1 MMNRK
6 FTAREAWLLLLLS
19 VMLLALFY
27 YLALYRPVNL
37 EVERCAALQ
46 VPVEEDLELQMMKA
60 TRKKKMVDEL
70 ENAPEKQ
77 QGELLPYNNI
87 KNEITDLYEALSPAA
102 TYNLSFSEAVASG
115 NIVRRDISI
124 SFQTENYQK
133 MRSILEQMHSSP
145 YRCILKDLSISVN
158 KSRGEAGGMSAA
170 ELINEMC
177 IRDRHIIVQRF
188 SRHRQR
194 PGHGQPR
201 PQQRGHGIGKL
212 AGSIQHADFPQ
223 NGNLQLQPVPFH
235 PAPVSYTHLD
245 VYKRQVVTH
254 GGGHTVLPVN
264 RPTKVQG
271 FVLVEMFRVGKLT
284 VSLEGP
290 APLLPVEHGVDS
302 AGLPVVLNH
311 IAPAVVLHQSGRKGG
326 VVHPQ
331 KGAVTVAEG
340 VGVRLLPLSVHIVRR
355 YHGFVHLLSV
365 RTLRLR
371 HGQFSAQL

>member
-133 MRSILEQMHSSP
+133 VRSILEQMHSSP

-170 ELINEMC
+170 ELINVNVNITFYET
-177 IRDRHIIVQRF
+177 RV
-188 SRHRQR
+188 
-194 PGHGQPR
+194 G
-201 PQQRGHGIGKL
+201 
-212 AGSIQHADFPQ
+212 AE
-223 NGNLQLQPVPFH
+223 N
-235 PAPVSYTHLD
+235 
-245 VYKRQVVTH
+245 TH
-254 GGGHTVLPVN
+254 G
-264 RPTKVQG
+264 
-271 FVLVEMFRVGKLT
+271 LVFEKQE
-284 VSLEGP
+284 SKPENEGQ
-290 APLLPVEHGVDS
+290 E
-302 AGLPVVLNH
+302 
-311 IAPAVVLHQSGRKGG
+311 
-326 VVHPQ
+326 
-331 KGAVTVAEG
+331 
-340 VGVRLLPLSVHIVRR
+340 
-355 YHGFVHLLSV
+355 
-365 RTLRLR
+365 
-371 HGQFSAQL
+371 

>member
-60 TRKKKMVDEL
+60 ARKKKMVDEL

-124 SFQTENYQK
+124 SFQADTYQK
-133 MRSILEQMHSSP
+133 VRSILEQMHSSP

-170 ELINEMC
+170 ELINVNVNITFYETL
-177 IRDRHIIVQRF
+177 VGAEKTNGLVFEKQE
-188 SRHRQR
+188 SKSENE
-194 PGHGQPR
+194 GQ
-201 PQQRGHGIGKL
+201 
-212 AGSIQHADFPQ
+212 
-223 NGNLQLQPVPFH
+223 
-235 PAPVSYTHLD
+235 
-245 VYKRQVVTH
+245 
-254 GGGHTVLPVN
+254 
-264 RPTKVQG
+264 
-271 FVLVEMFRVGKLT
+271 E
-284 VSLEGP
+284 
-290 APLLPVEHGVDS
+290 
-302 AGLPVVLNH
+302 
-311 IAPAVVLHQSGRKGG
+311 
-326 VVHPQ
+326 
-331 KGAVTVAEG
+331 
-340 VGVRLLPLSVHIVRR
+340 
-355 YHGFVHLLSV
+355 
-365 RTLRLR
+365 
-371 HGQFSAQL
+371 

>member
-19 VMLLALFY
+19 VLLLALFY

-133 MRSILEQMHSSP
+133 VRSILEQMHSSP

-170 ELINEMC
+170 ELINVNVNITFYETL
-177 IRDRHIIVQRF
+177 VGAENTNGLVFEKQE
-188 SRHRQR
+188 SK
-194 PGHGQPR
+194 PENEGQ
-201 PQQRGHGIGKL
+201 
-212 AGSIQHADFPQ
+212 
-223 NGNLQLQPVPFH
+223 
-235 PAPVSYTHLD
+235 
-245 VYKRQVVTH
+245 
-254 GGGHTVLPVN
+254 
-264 RPTKVQG
+264 
-271 FVLVEMFRVGKLT
+271 E
-284 VSLEGP
+284 
-290 APLLPVEHGVDS
+290 
-302 AGLPVVLNH
+302 
-311 IAPAVVLHQSGRKGG
+311 
-326 VVHPQ
+326 
-331 KGAVTVAEG
+331 
-340 VGVRLLPLSVHIVRR
+340 
-355 YHGFVHLLSV
+355 
-365 RTLRLR
+365 
-371 HGQFSAQL
+371 

>member
-115 NIVRRDISI
+115 NIVRLDISI

-133 MRSILEQMHSSP
+133 VRSILEQMHSSP

-170 ELINEMC
+170 ELINVNVNITFYETL
-177 IRDRHIIVQRF
+177 VGAENTNGLVFEKQE
-188 SRHRQR
+188 SK
-194 PGHGQPR
+194 PENEGQ
-201 PQQRGHGIGKL
+201 
-212 AGSIQHADFPQ
+212 
-223 NGNLQLQPVPFH
+223 
-235 PAPVSYTHLD
+235 
-245 VYKRQVVTH
+245 
-254 GGGHTVLPVN
+254 
-264 RPTKVQG
+264 
-271 FVLVEMFRVGKLT
+271 E
-284 VSLEGP
+284 
-290 APLLPVEHGVDS
+290 
-302 AGLPVVLNH
+302 
-311 IAPAVVLHQSGRKGG
+311 
-326 VVHPQ
+326 
-331 KGAVTVAEG
+331 
-340 VGVRLLPLSVHIVRR
+340 
-355 YHGFVHLLSV
+355 
-365 RTLRLR
+365 
-371 HGQFSAQL
+371 

>member
-46 VPVEEDLELQMMKA
+46 VTVEEDLELQMMKA
-60 TRKKKMVDEL
+60 ARKKKMVDEL

-124 SFQTENYQK
+124 SFQADTYQK
-133 MRSILEQMHSSP
+133 VRSILEQMHSSP

-170 ELINEMC
+170 ELINVNVNITFYETL
-177 IRDRHIIVQRF
+177 VGAENTNGLVFEKQE
-188 SRHRQR
+188 SKSENE
-194 PGHGQPR
+194 GQ
-201 PQQRGHGIGKL
+201 
-212 AGSIQHADFPQ
+212 
-223 NGNLQLQPVPFH
+223 
-235 PAPVSYTHLD
+235 
-245 VYKRQVVTH
+245 
-254 GGGHTVLPVN
+254 
-264 RPTKVQG
+264 
-271 FVLVEMFRVGKLT
+271 E
-284 VSLEGP
+284 
-290 APLLPVEHGVDS
+290 
-302 AGLPVVLNH
+302 
-311 IAPAVVLHQSGRKGG
+311 
-326 VVHPQ
+326 
-331 KGAVTVAEG
+331 
-340 VGVRLLPLSVHIVRR
+340 
-355 YHGFVHLLSV
+355 
-365 RTLRLR
+365 
-371 HGQFSAQL
+371 

>member
-19 VMLLALFY
+19 AMLLALFY

-60 TRKKKMVDEL
+60 ARKKKMVDEL

-124 SFQTENYQK
+124 SFQAENYQK
-133 MRSILEQMHSSP
+133 VRSILEQMHSSP

-170 ELINEMC
+170 ELINVNVNITFYETL
-177 IRDRHIIVQRF
+177 VGAENTNGLVFEKQE
-188 SRHRQR
+188 SKSENE
-194 PGHGQPR
+194 GQ
-201 PQQRGHGIGKL
+201 
-212 AGSIQHADFPQ
+212 
-223 NGNLQLQPVPFH
+223 
-235 PAPVSYTHLD
+235 
-245 VYKRQVVTH
+245 
-254 GGGHTVLPVN
+254 
-264 RPTKVQG
+264 
-271 FVLVEMFRVGKLT
+271 E
-284 VSLEGP
+284 
-290 APLLPVEHGVDS
+290 
-302 AGLPVVLNH
+302 
-311 IAPAVVLHQSGRKGG
+311 
-326 VVHPQ
+326 
-331 KGAVTVAEG
+331 
-340 VGVRLLPLSVHIVRR
+340 
-355 YHGFVHLLSV
+355 
-365 RTLRLR
+365 
-371 HGQFSAQL
+371 

>member
-19 VMLLALFY
+19 AMLLALFY

-60 TRKKKMVDEL
+60 ARKKKMVDEL

-124 SFQTENYQK
+124 SFQADTYQK
-133 MRSILEQMHSSP
+133 VRSILEQMHSSP

-170 ELINEMC
+170 ELINVNVNITFYETL
-177 IRDRHIIVQRF
+177 VGAENTNGLVFEKQE
-188 SRHRQR
+188 SKSENE
-194 PGHGQPR
+194 GQ
-201 PQQRGHGIGKL
+201 
-212 AGSIQHADFPQ
+212 
-223 NGNLQLQPVPFH
+223 
-235 PAPVSYTHLD
+235 
-245 VYKRQVVTH
+245 
-254 GGGHTVLPVN
+254 
-264 RPTKVQG
+264 
-271 FVLVEMFRVGKLT
+271 E
-284 VSLEGP
+284 
-290 APLLPVEHGVDS
+290 
-302 AGLPVVLNH
+302 
-311 IAPAVVLHQSGRKGG
+311 
-326 VVHPQ
+326 
-331 KGAVTVAEG
+331 
-340 VGVRLLPLSVHIVRR
+340 
-355 YHGFVHLLSV
+355 
-365 RTLRLR
+365 
-371 HGQFSAQL
+371 

>member
-60 TRKKKMVDEL
+60 ARKKKMVDEL

-124 SFQTENYQK
+124 SFQAENYQK
-133 MRSILEQMHSSP
+133 VRSILEQMHSSP

-170 ELINEMC
+170 ELINVNVNITFYETL
-177 IRDRHIIVQRF
+177 VGAENTNGLVFEKQE
-188 SRHRQR
+188 SKSENE
-194 PGHGQPR
+194 GQ
-201 PQQRGHGIGKL
+201 
-212 AGSIQHADFPQ
+212 
-223 NGNLQLQPVPFH
+223 
-235 PAPVSYTHLD
+235 
-245 VYKRQVVTH
+245 
-254 GGGHTVLPVN
+254 
-264 RPTKVQG
+264 
-271 FVLVEMFRVGKLT
+271 E
-284 VSLEGP
+284 
-290 APLLPVEHGVDS
+290 
-302 AGLPVVLNH
+302 
-311 IAPAVVLHQSGRKGG
+311 
-326 VVHPQ
+326 
-331 KGAVTVAEG
+331 
-340 VGVRLLPLSVHIVRR
+340 
-355 YHGFVHLLSV
+355 
-365 RTLRLR
+365 
-371 HGQFSAQL
+371 

>member
-115 NIVRRDISI
+115 DIVRRDISI
-124 SFQTENYQK
+124 SFQADTYQK
-133 MRSILEQMHSSP
+133 VRSILEQMHSSP

-170 ELINEMC
+170 ELINVNVNITFYETL
-177 IRDRHIIVQRF
+177 VGAENTNGLVFEKQE
-188 SRHRQR
+188 SESENE
-194 PGHGQPR
+194 GQ
-201 PQQRGHGIGKL
+201 
-212 AGSIQHADFPQ
+212 
-223 NGNLQLQPVPFH
+223 
-235 PAPVSYTHLD
+235 
-245 VYKRQVVTH
+245 
-254 GGGHTVLPVN
+254 
-264 RPTKVQG
+264 
-271 FVLVEMFRVGKLT
+271 E
-284 VSLEGP
+284 
-290 APLLPVEHGVDS
+290 
-302 AGLPVVLNH
+302 
-311 IAPAVVLHQSGRKGG
+311 
-326 VVHPQ
+326 
-331 KGAVTVAEG
+331 
-340 VGVRLLPLSVHIVRR
+340 
-355 YHGFVHLLSV
+355 
-365 RTLRLR
+365 
-371 HGQFSAQL
+371 

>member
-37 EVERCAALQ
+37 EVERCAAQQ

-124 SFQTENYQK
+124 SFQADTYQK
-133 MRSILEQMHSSP
+133 VRSILEQMHSSP

-158 KSRGEAGGMSAA
+158 KSWGEAGGMSAA
-170 ELINEMC
+170 ELINVNVNITFYETL
-177 IRDRHIIVQRF
+177 VGAENTNGLVFEKQE
-188 SRHRQR
+188 SKSENE
-194 PGHGQPR
+194 GQ
-201 PQQRGHGIGKL
+201 
-212 AGSIQHADFPQ
+212 
-223 NGNLQLQPVPFH
+223 
-235 PAPVSYTHLD
+235 
-245 VYKRQVVTH
+245 
-254 GGGHTVLPVN
+254 
-264 RPTKVQG
+264 
-271 FVLVEMFRVGKLT
+271 E
-284 VSLEGP
+284 
-290 APLLPVEHGVDS
+290 
-302 AGLPVVLNH
+302 
-311 IAPAVVLHQSGRKGG
+311 
-326 VVHPQ
+326 
-331 KGAVTVAEG
+331 
-340 VGVRLLPLSVHIVRR
+340 
-355 YHGFVHLLSV
+355 
-365 RTLRLR
+365 
-371 HGQFSAQL
+371 

>member
-124 SFQTENYQK
+124 SFQAENYQK
-133 MRSILEQMHSSP
+133 VRSILEQMHSSP

-170 ELINEMC
+170 ELINVNVNITFYETL
-177 IRDRHIIVQRF
+177 VGAENTNGLVFEKQE
-188 SRHRQR
+188 SKSENE
-194 PGHGQPR
+194 GQ
-201 PQQRGHGIGKL
+201 
-212 AGSIQHADFPQ
+212 
-223 NGNLQLQPVPFH
+223 
-235 PAPVSYTHLD
+235 
-245 VYKRQVVTH
+245 
-254 GGGHTVLPVN
+254 
-264 RPTKVQG
+264 
-271 FVLVEMFRVGKLT
+271 E
-284 VSLEGP
+284 
-290 APLLPVEHGVDS
+290 
-302 AGLPVVLNH
+302 
-311 IAPAVVLHQSGRKGG
+311 
-326 VVHPQ
+326 
-331 KGAVTVAEG
+331 
-340 VGVRLLPLSVHIVRR
+340 
-355 YHGFVHLLSV
+355 
-365 RTLRLR
+365 
-371 HGQFSAQL
+371 

>member
-170 ELINEMC
+170 ELINVNVNITFYETL
-177 IRDRHIIVQRF
+177 VGAENTNGLVFEKQE
-188 SRHRQR
+188 SK
-194 PGHGQPR
+194 PENEGQ
-201 PQQRGHGIGKL
+201 
-212 AGSIQHADFPQ
+212 
-223 NGNLQLQPVPFH
+223 
-235 PAPVSYTHLD
+235 
-245 VYKRQVVTH
+245 
-254 GGGHTVLPVN
+254 
-264 RPTKVQG
+264 
-271 FVLVEMFRVGKLT
+271 E
-284 VSLEGP
+284 
-290 APLLPVEHGVDS
+290 
-302 AGLPVVLNH
+302 
-311 IAPAVVLHQSGRKGG
+311 
-326 VVHPQ
+326 
-331 KGAVTVAEG
+331 
-340 VGVRLLPLSVHIVRR
+340 
-355 YHGFVHLLSV
+355 
-365 RTLRLR
+365 
-371 HGQFSAQL
+371 

>member
-124 SFQTENYQK
+124 SFQADTYQK
-133 MRSILEQMHSSP
+133 VRSILEQMHSSP

-170 ELINEMC
+170 ELIDVNVNITFYETLVGAENTNGLVFEKQESKSENE
-177 IRDRHIIVQRF
+177 
-188 SRHRQR
+188 
-194 PGHGQPR
+194 GQ
-201 PQQRGHGIGKL
+201 
-212 AGSIQHADFPQ
+212 
-223 NGNLQLQPVPFH
+223 
-235 PAPVSYTHLD
+235 
-245 VYKRQVVTH
+245 
-254 GGGHTVLPVN
+254 
-264 RPTKVQG
+264 
-271 FVLVEMFRVGKLT
+271 E
-284 VSLEGP
+284 
-290 APLLPVEHGVDS
+290 
-302 AGLPVVLNH
+302 
-311 IAPAVVLHQSGRKGG
+311 
-326 VVHPQ
+326 
-331 KGAVTVAEG
+331 
-340 VGVRLLPLSVHIVRR
+340 
-355 YHGFVHLLSV
+355 
-365 RTLRLR
+365 
-371 HGQFSAQL
+371 

>member
-133 MRSILEQMHSSP
+133 VRSILEQMHSSP

-170 ELINEMC
+170 ELINVNVNITFYETL
-177 IRDRHIIVQRF
+177 VGAENTNGLVFEKQE
-188 SRHRQR
+188 SKSENE
-194 PGHGQPR
+194 GQ
-201 PQQRGHGIGKL
+201 
-212 AGSIQHADFPQ
+212 
-223 NGNLQLQPVPFH
+223 
-235 PAPVSYTHLD
+235 
-245 VYKRQVVTH
+245 
-254 GGGHTVLPVN
+254 
-264 RPTKVQG
+264 
-271 FVLVEMFRVGKLT
+271 E
-284 VSLEGP
+284 
-290 APLLPVEHGVDS
+290 
-302 AGLPVVLNH
+302 
-311 IAPAVVLHQSGRKGG
+311 
-326 VVHPQ
+326 
-331 KGAVTVAEG
+331 
-340 VGVRLLPLSVHIVRR
+340 
-355 YHGFVHLLSV
+355 
-365 RTLRLR
+365 
-371 HGQFSAQL
+371 

>member
-77 QGELLPYNNI
+77 QGALLPYNNI

-124 SFQTENYQK
+124 SFQADTYQK
-133 MRSILEQMHSSP
+133 VRSILEQMHSSP

-170 ELINEMC
+170 ELINVNVNITFYETL
-177 IRDRHIIVQRF
+177 VGAENTNGLVFEKQE
-188 SRHRQR
+188 SKSENE
-194 PGHGQPR
+194 GQ
-201 PQQRGHGIGKL
+201 
-212 AGSIQHADFPQ
+212 
-223 NGNLQLQPVPFH
+223 
-235 PAPVSYTHLD
+235 
-245 VYKRQVVTH
+245 
-254 GGGHTVLPVN
+254 
-264 RPTKVQG
+264 
-271 FVLVEMFRVGKLT
+271 E
-284 VSLEGP
+284 
-290 APLLPVEHGVDS
+290 
-302 AGLPVVLNH
+302 
-311 IAPAVVLHQSGRKGG
+311 
-326 VVHPQ
+326 
-331 KGAVTVAEG
+331 
-340 VGVRLLPLSVHIVRR
+340 
-355 YHGFVHLLSV
+355 
-365 RTLRLR
+365 
-371 HGQFSAQL
+371 

>member
-19 VMLLALFY
+19 VLLLALFY

-60 TRKKKMVDEL
+60 ARKKKMVDEL

-133 MRSILEQMHSSP
+133 VRSILEQMHSSP

-170 ELINEMC
+170 ELINVNVNITFYETL
-177 IRDRHIIVQRF
+177 VGAENTNGLVFEKQE
-188 SRHRQR
+188 SK
-194 PGHGQPR
+194 PENEGQ
-201 PQQRGHGIGKL
+201 
-212 AGSIQHADFPQ
+212 
-223 NGNLQLQPVPFH
+223 
-235 PAPVSYTHLD
+235 
-245 VYKRQVVTH
+245 
-254 GGGHTVLPVN
+254 
-264 RPTKVQG
+264 
-271 FVLVEMFRVGKLT
+271 E
-284 VSLEGP
+284 
-290 APLLPVEHGVDS
+290 
-302 AGLPVVLNH
+302 
-311 IAPAVVLHQSGRKGG
+311 
-326 VVHPQ
+326 
-331 KGAVTVAEG
+331 
-340 VGVRLLPLSVHIVRR
+340 
-355 YHGFVHLLSV
+355 
-365 RTLRLR
+365 
-371 HGQFSAQL
+371 

>member
-124 SFQTENYQK
+124 SFQADTYQK
-133 MRSILEQMHSSP
+133 VRSILEQMHSSP

-170 ELINEMC
+170 ELINVNVNITFYETL
-177 IRDRHIIVQRF
+177 VGAENTNGLVFEKQE
-188 SRHRQR
+188 SKSENE
-194 PGHGQPR
+194 GQ
-201 PQQRGHGIGKL
+201 
-212 AGSIQHADFPQ
+212 
-223 NGNLQLQPVPFH
+223 
-235 PAPVSYTHLD
+235 
-245 VYKRQVVTH
+245 
-254 GGGHTVLPVN
+254 
-264 RPTKVQG
+264 
-271 FVLVEMFRVGKLT
+271 E
-284 VSLEGP
+284 
-290 APLLPVEHGVDS
+290 
-302 AGLPVVLNH
+302 
-311 IAPAVVLHQSGRKGG
+311 
-326 VVHPQ
+326 
-331 KGAVTVAEG
+331 
-340 VGVRLLPLSVHIVRR
+340 
-355 YHGFVHLLSV
+355 
-365 RTLRLR
+365 
-371 HGQFSAQL
+371 

>member
-77 QGELLPYNNI
+77 QGELFPYNNI

-133 MRSILEQMHSSP
+133 VRSILEQMHSSP

-170 ELINEMC
+170 ELINVNVNITFYETL
-177 IRDRHIIVQRF
+177 VGAENTNGLVFEKQE
-188 SRHRQR
+188 SK
-194 PGHGQPR
+194 PENEGQ
-201 PQQRGHGIGKL
+201 
-212 AGSIQHADFPQ
+212 
-223 NGNLQLQPVPFH
+223 
-235 PAPVSYTHLD
+235 
-245 VYKRQVVTH
+245 
-254 GGGHTVLPVN
+254 
-264 RPTKVQG
+264 
-271 FVLVEMFRVGKLT
+271 E
-284 VSLEGP
+284 
-290 APLLPVEHGVDS
+290 
-302 AGLPVVLNH
+302 
-311 IAPAVVLHQSGRKGG
+311 
-326 VVHPQ
+326 
-331 KGAVTVAEG
+331 
-340 VGVRLLPLSVHIVRR
+340 
-355 YHGFVHLLSV
+355 
-365 RTLRLR
+365 
-371 HGQFSAQL
+371 

>member
-124 SFQTENYQK
+124 SFQADTYQK
-133 MRSILEQMHSSP
+133 VRSILEQMHSSP

-170 ELINEMC
+170 ELINVNVNITFYETL
-177 IRDRHIIVQRF
+177 VGAENTNGLVFEKQE
-188 SRHRQR
+188 SKSENE
-194 PGHGQPR
+194 GQ
-201 PQQRGHGIGKL
+201 G
-212 AGSIQHADFPQ
+212 
-223 NGNLQLQPVPFH
+223 
-235 PAPVSYTHLD
+235 
-245 VYKRQVVTH
+245 
-254 GGGHTVLPVN
+254 
-264 RPTKVQG
+264 
-271 FVLVEMFRVGKLT
+271 
-284 VSLEGP
+284 
-290 APLLPVEHGVDS
+290 
-302 AGLPVVLNH
+302 
-311 IAPAVVLHQSGRKGG
+311 
-326 VVHPQ
+326 
-331 KGAVTVAEG
+331 
-340 VGVRLLPLSVHIVRR
+340 
-355 YHGFVHLLSV
+355 
-365 RTLRLR
+365 
-371 HGQFSAQL
+371 

>member
-124 SFQTENYQK
+124 SFQAENYQK
-133 MRSILEQMHSSP
+133 VRSILEQMHSSP

-158 KSRGEAGGMSAA
+158 KSRGEAGGMSVA
-170 ELINEMC
+170 ELINVNVNITFYETL
-177 IRDRHIIVQRF
+177 VGAENTNGLVFEKQE
-188 SRHRQR
+188 SK
-194 PGHGQPR
+194 PENEGQ
-201 PQQRGHGIGKL
+201 
-212 AGSIQHADFPQ
+212 
-223 NGNLQLQPVPFH
+223 
-235 PAPVSYTHLD
+235 
-245 VYKRQVVTH
+245 
-254 GGGHTVLPVN
+254 
-264 RPTKVQG
+264 
-271 FVLVEMFRVGKLT
+271 E
-284 VSLEGP
+284 
-290 APLLPVEHGVDS
+290 
-302 AGLPVVLNH
+302 
-311 IAPAVVLHQSGRKGG
+311 
-326 VVHPQ
+326 
-331 KGAVTVAEG
+331 
-340 VGVRLLPLSVHIVRR
+340 
-355 YHGFVHLLSV
+355 
-365 RTLRLR
+365 
-371 HGQFSAQL
+371 

>member
-60 TRKKKMVDEL
+60 ARKKKMVDEL

-124 SFQTENYQK
+124 SFQADTYQK
-133 MRSILEQMHSSP
+133 VRSILEQMHSSP

-170 ELINEMC
+170 GLINVNVNITFYETL
-177 IRDRHIIVQRF
+177 VGAENTNGLVFEKQE
-188 SRHRQR
+188 SKSENE
-194 PGHGQPR
+194 GQ
-201 PQQRGHGIGKL
+201 
-212 AGSIQHADFPQ
+212 
-223 NGNLQLQPVPFH
+223 
-235 PAPVSYTHLD
+235 
-245 VYKRQVVTH
+245 
-254 GGGHTVLPVN
+254 
-264 RPTKVQG
+264 
-271 FVLVEMFRVGKLT
+271 E
-284 VSLEGP
+284 
-290 APLLPVEHGVDS
+290 
-302 AGLPVVLNH
+302 
-311 IAPAVVLHQSGRKGG
+311 
-326 VVHPQ
+326 
-331 KGAVTVAEG
+331 
-340 VGVRLLPLSVHIVRR
+340 
-355 YHGFVHLLSV
+355 
-365 RTLRLR
+365 
-371 HGQFSAQL
+371 

>member
-46 VPVEEDLELQMMKA
+46 VPVVEDLELQMMKA

-124 SFQTENYQK
+124 SFQAENYQK
-133 MRSILEQMHSSP
+133 VRSILEQMHSSP

-170 ELINEMC
+170 ELINVNVNITVYETL
-177 IRDRHIIVQRF
+177 VGAENTNGLVFEKQE
-188 SRHRQR
+188 SK
-194 PGHGQPR
+194 PENEGQ
-201 PQQRGHGIGKL
+201 
-212 AGSIQHADFPQ
+212 
-223 NGNLQLQPVPFH
+223 
-235 PAPVSYTHLD
+235 
-245 VYKRQVVTH
+245 
-254 GGGHTVLPVN
+254 
-264 RPTKVQG
+264 
-271 FVLVEMFRVGKLT
+271 E
-284 VSLEGP
+284 
-290 APLLPVEHGVDS
+290 
-302 AGLPVVLNH
+302 
-311 IAPAVVLHQSGRKGG
+311 
-326 VVHPQ
+326 
-331 KGAVTVAEG
+331 
-340 VGVRLLPLSVHIVRR
+340 
-355 YHGFVHLLSV
+355 
-365 RTLRLR
+365 
-371 HGQFSAQL
+371 

>member
-60 TRKKKMVDEL
+60 ARKKKMVDEL

-124 SFQTENYQK
+124 SFQADTYQK
-133 MRSILEQMHSSP
+133 VRSILEQMHSSP

-170 ELINEMC
+170 ELINVNVNITFYETL
-177 IRDRHIIVQRF
+177 VGAENTNGLVFEKQE
-188 SRHRQR
+188 SKSENE
-194 PGHGQPR
+194 GQ
-201 PQQRGHGIGKL
+201 
-212 AGSIQHADFPQ
+212 
-223 NGNLQLQPVPFH
+223 
-235 PAPVSYTHLD
+235 
-245 VYKRQVVTH
+245 
-254 GGGHTVLPVN
+254 
-264 RPTKVQG
+264 
-271 FVLVEMFRVGKLT
+271 E
-284 VSLEGP
+284 
-290 APLLPVEHGVDS
+290 
-302 AGLPVVLNH
+302 
-311 IAPAVVLHQSGRKGG
+311 
-326 VVHPQ
+326 
-331 KGAVTVAEG
+331 
-340 VGVRLLPLSVHIVRR
+340 
-355 YHGFVHLLSV
+355 
-365 RTLRLR
+365 
-371 HGQFSAQL
+371 

>member
-60 TRKKKMVDEL
+60 ARKKKMVDEL

-124 SFQTENYQK
+124 SFQADTYQK
-133 MRSILEQMHSSP
+133 VRSILEQMHSSP

-170 ELINEMC
+170 ELINVNVNITFYETL
-177 IRDRHIIVQRF
+177 VGAENTNGLVFEKQE
-188 SRHRQR
+188 SK
-194 PGHGQPR
+194 PENEGQ
-201 PQQRGHGIGKL
+201 
-212 AGSIQHADFPQ
+212 
-223 NGNLQLQPVPFH
+223 
-235 PAPVSYTHLD
+235 
-245 VYKRQVVTH
+245 
-254 GGGHTVLPVN
+254 
-264 RPTKVQG
+264 
-271 FVLVEMFRVGKLT
+271 E
-284 VSLEGP
+284 
-290 APLLPVEHGVDS
+290 
-302 AGLPVVLNH
+302 
-311 IAPAVVLHQSGRKGG
+311 
-326 VVHPQ
+326 
-331 KGAVTVAEG
+331 
-340 VGVRLLPLSVHIVRR
+340 
-355 YHGFVHLLSV
+355 
-365 RTLRLR
+365 
-371 HGQFSAQL
+371 

>member
-87 KNEITDLYEALSPAA
+87 KNEITDLYKALSLAA

-133 MRSILEQMHSSP
+133 VRSILEQMHSSP

-170 ELINEMC
+170 ELINVNVNITFYETL
-177 IRDRHIIVQRF
+177 VGAENTNGLVFEKQE
-188 SRHRQR
+188 SKSENE
-194 PGHGQPR
+194 GQ
-201 PQQRGHGIGKL
+201 
-212 AGSIQHADFPQ
+212 
-223 NGNLQLQPVPFH
+223 
-235 PAPVSYTHLD
+235 
-245 VYKRQVVTH
+245 
-254 GGGHTVLPVN
+254 
-264 RPTKVQG
+264 
-271 FVLVEMFRVGKLT
+271 E
-284 VSLEGP
+284 
-290 APLLPVEHGVDS
+290 
-302 AGLPVVLNH
+302 
-311 IAPAVVLHQSGRKGG
+311 
-326 VVHPQ
+326 
-331 KGAVTVAEG
+331 
-340 VGVRLLPLSVHIVRR
+340 
-355 YHGFVHLLSV
+355 
-365 RTLRLR
+365 
-371 HGQFSAQL
+371 

>member
-60 TRKKKMVDEL
+60 ARKKKMVDEL

-124 SFQTENYQK
+124 SFQADTYQK
-133 MRSILEQMHSSP
+133 VRSILEQMQSSP

-170 ELINEMC
+170 ELINVNVNITFYETL
-177 IRDRHIIVQRF
+177 VGAENTNGLVFEKQE
-188 SRHRQR
+188 SK
-194 PGHGQPR
+194 PENEGQ
-201 PQQRGHGIGKL
+201 
-212 AGSIQHADFPQ
+212 
-223 NGNLQLQPVPFH
+223 
-235 PAPVSYTHLD
+235 
-245 VYKRQVVTH
+245 
-254 GGGHTVLPVN
+254 
-264 RPTKVQG
+264 
-271 FVLVEMFRVGKLT
+271 E
-284 VSLEGP
+284 
-290 APLLPVEHGVDS
+290 
-302 AGLPVVLNH
+302 
-311 IAPAVVLHQSGRKGG
+311 
-326 VVHPQ
+326 
-331 KGAVTVAEG
+331 
-340 VGVRLLPLSVHIVRR
+340 
-355 YHGFVHLLSV
+355 
-365 RTLRLR
+365 
-371 HGQFSAQL
+371 

>member
-19 VMLLALFY
+19 VRLLALFY

-170 ELINEMC
+170 ELINVNVNITFYETL
-177 IRDRHIIVQRF
+177 VGAENTNGLVFEKQE
-188 SRHRQR
+188 SK
-194 PGHGQPR
+194 PENEGQ
-201 PQQRGHGIGKL
+201 
-212 AGSIQHADFPQ
+212 
-223 NGNLQLQPVPFH
+223 
-235 PAPVSYTHLD
+235 
-245 VYKRQVVTH
+245 
-254 GGGHTVLPVN
+254 
-264 RPTKVQG
+264 
-271 FVLVEMFRVGKLT
+271 E
-284 VSLEGP
+284 
-290 APLLPVEHGVDS
+290 
-302 AGLPVVLNH
+302 
-311 IAPAVVLHQSGRKGG
+311 
-326 VVHPQ
+326 
-331 KGAVTVAEG
+331 
-340 VGVRLLPLSVHIVRR
+340 
-355 YHGFVHLLSV
+355 
-365 RTLRLR
+365 
-371 HGQFSAQL
+371 

>member
-37 EVERCAALQ
+37 EVERCAAQQ

-124 SFQTENYQK
+124 SFQADTYQK
-133 MRSILEQMHSSP
+133 VRSILEQMHSSP

-170 ELINEMC
+170 ELINVNVNITFYETL
-177 IRDRHIIVQRF
+177 VGAENTNGLVFEKQE
-188 SRHRQR
+188 SKSENE
-194 PGHGQPR
+194 GQ
-201 PQQRGHGIGKL
+201 
-212 AGSIQHADFPQ
+212 
-223 NGNLQLQPVPFH
+223 
-235 PAPVSYTHLD
+235 
-245 VYKRQVVTH
+245 
-254 GGGHTVLPVN
+254 
-264 RPTKVQG
+264 
-271 FVLVEMFRVGKLT
+271 E
-284 VSLEGP
+284 
-290 APLLPVEHGVDS
+290 
-302 AGLPVVLNH
+302 
-311 IAPAVVLHQSGRKGG
+311 
-326 VVHPQ
+326 
-331 KGAVTVAEG
+331 
-340 VGVRLLPLSVHIVRR
+340 
-355 YHGFVHLLSV
+355 
-365 RTLRLR
+365 
-371 HGQFSAQL
+371 

>member
-37 EVERCAALQ
+37 EVERCAAQQ

-124 SFQTENYQK
+124 SFQADTYQK
-133 MRSILEQMHSSP
+133 VRSILEQMHSSP

-158 KSRGEAGGMSAA
+158 KSRGEAGGRSAA
-170 ELINEMC
+170 ELINVNVNITFYETL
-177 IRDRHIIVQRF
+177 VGAENTNGLVFEKQE
-188 SRHRQR
+188 SKSENE
-194 PGHGQPR
+194 GQ
-201 PQQRGHGIGKL
+201 
-212 AGSIQHADFPQ
+212 
-223 NGNLQLQPVPFH
+223 
-235 PAPVSYTHLD
+235 
-245 VYKRQVVTH
+245 
-254 GGGHTVLPVN
+254 
-264 RPTKVQG
+264 
-271 FVLVEMFRVGKLT
+271 E
-284 VSLEGP
+284 
-290 APLLPVEHGVDS
+290 
-302 AGLPVVLNH
+302 
-311 IAPAVVLHQSGRKGG
+311 
-326 VVHPQ
+326 
-331 KGAVTVAEG
+331 
-340 VGVRLLPLSVHIVRR
+340 
-355 YHGFVHLLSV
+355 
-365 RTLRLR
+365 
-371 HGQFSAQL
+371 

>member
-87 KNEITDLYEALSPAA
+87 KNEITDLYEALSP
-102 TYNLSFSEAVASG
+102 YNLSFSEAVASG

-133 MRSILEQMHSSP
+133 VRSILEQMHSSP

-170 ELINEMC
+170 ELINVNVNITFYETL
-177 IRDRHIIVQRF
+177 VGAENTNGLVFEKQE
-188 SRHRQR
+188 SK
-194 PGHGQPR
+194 PENEGQ
-201 PQQRGHGIGKL
+201 
-212 AGSIQHADFPQ
+212 
-223 NGNLQLQPVPFH
+223 
-235 PAPVSYTHLD
+235 
-245 VYKRQVVTH
+245 
-254 GGGHTVLPVN
+254 
-264 RPTKVQG
+264 
-271 FVLVEMFRVGKLT
+271 E
-284 VSLEGP
+284 
-290 APLLPVEHGVDS
+290 
-302 AGLPVVLNH
+302 
-311 IAPAVVLHQSGRKGG
+311 
-326 VVHPQ
+326 
-331 KGAVTVAEG
+331 
-340 VGVRLLPLSVHIVRR
+340 
-355 YHGFVHLLSV
+355 
-365 RTLRLR
+365 
-371 HGQFSAQL
+371 

>member
-115 NIVRRDISI
+115 HIVRRDISI
-124 SFQTENYQK
+124 SFQAENYQK
-133 MRSILEQMHSSP
+133 VRSILEQMHSSP

-170 ELINEMC
+170 ELINVNVNITSYETL
-177 IRDRHIIVQRF
+177 VGAENTNGLVFEKQE
-188 SRHRQR
+188 SK
-194 PGHGQPR
+194 PENEGQ
-201 PQQRGHGIGKL
+201 
-212 AGSIQHADFPQ
+212 
-223 NGNLQLQPVPFH
+223 
-235 PAPVSYTHLD
+235 
-245 VYKRQVVTH
+245 
-254 GGGHTVLPVN
+254 
-264 RPTKVQG
+264 
-271 FVLVEMFRVGKLT
+271 E
-284 VSLEGP
+284 
-290 APLLPVEHGVDS
+290 
-302 AGLPVVLNH
+302 
-311 IAPAVVLHQSGRKGG
+311 
-326 VVHPQ
+326 
-331 KGAVTVAEG
+331 
-340 VGVRLLPLSVHIVRR
+340 
-355 YHGFVHLLSV
+355 
-365 RTLRLR
+365 
-371 HGQFSAQL
+371 

>member
-70 ENAPEKQ
+70 ENAPKKQ

-124 SFQTENYQK
+124 SFQAENYQK
-133 MRSILEQMHSSP
+133 VRSILEQMHSSP

-170 ELINEMC
+170 ELINVNVNITFYETL
-177 IRDRHIIVQRF
+177 VGAENTNGLVFEKQE
-188 SRHRQR
+188 SK
-194 PGHGQPR
+194 PENEGQ
-201 PQQRGHGIGKL
+201 
-212 AGSIQHADFPQ
+212 
-223 NGNLQLQPVPFH
+223 
-235 PAPVSYTHLD
+235 
-245 VYKRQVVTH
+245 
-254 GGGHTVLPVN
+254 
-264 RPTKVQG
+264 
-271 FVLVEMFRVGKLT
+271 E
-284 VSLEGP
+284 
-290 APLLPVEHGVDS
+290 
-302 AGLPVVLNH
+302 
-311 IAPAVVLHQSGRKGG
+311 
-326 VVHPQ
+326 
-331 KGAVTVAEG
+331 
-340 VGVRLLPLSVHIVRR
+340 
-355 YHGFVHLLSV
+355 
-365 RTLRLR
+365 
-371 HGQFSAQL
+371 

>member
-124 SFQTENYQK
+124 SFQAENYQK
-133 MRSILEQMHSSP
+133 VRSILEQMHSSP

-170 ELINEMC
+170 ELINVNVNITFYETL
-177 IRDRHIIVQRF
+177 VGAENTNGLVFEKQE
-188 SRHRQR
+188 SK
-194 PGHGQPR
+194 PENEGQ
-201 PQQRGHGIGKL
+201 
-212 AGSIQHADFPQ
+212 
-223 NGNLQLQPVPFH
+223 
-235 PAPVSYTHLD
+235 
-245 VYKRQVVTH
+245 
-254 GGGHTVLPVN
+254 
-264 RPTKVQG
+264 
-271 FVLVEMFRVGKLT
+271 E
-284 VSLEGP
+284 
-290 APLLPVEHGVDS
+290 
-302 AGLPVVLNH
+302 
-311 IAPAVVLHQSGRKGG
+311 
-326 VVHPQ
+326 
-331 KGAVTVAEG
+331 
-340 VGVRLLPLSVHIVRR
+340 
-355 YHGFVHLLSV
+355 
-365 RTLRLR
+365 
-371 HGQFSAQL
+371 